1 MVFSHAR
8 GAVVGDVVARVV
20 EAVGF
25 TVQREYYINDKGR
38 QVRLFGESIAARI
51 QSQPVPE
58 GGYSG
63 GYIDG
68 ISREASAK
76 GLTAEPTARAP
87 FRLDW
92 GQPRLARDLPPP
104 SVPPSPLFSPWS

>member
-1 MVFSHAR
+1 MLFSHAR

-38 QVRLFGESIAARI
+38 QVRLFGESIAARL
-51 QSQPVPE
+51 QAQPVPE

-63 GYIDG
+63 GYIDE
-68 ISREASAK
+68 IAREASAK
-76 GLTAEPTARAP
+76 GLSVEPSALAGFGIGWVR
-87 FRLDW
+87 RLLSD
-92 GQPRLARDLPPP
+92 GLSRVSGRP
-104 SVPPSPLFSPWS
+104 